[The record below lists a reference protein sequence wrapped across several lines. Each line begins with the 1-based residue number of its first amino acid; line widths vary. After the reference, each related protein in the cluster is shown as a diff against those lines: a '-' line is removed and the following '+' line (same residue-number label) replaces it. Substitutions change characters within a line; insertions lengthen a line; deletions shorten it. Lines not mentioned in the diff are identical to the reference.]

1 MSRTEAHYPESR
13 RDYRQDKTRRERI
26 RDRLAADP
34 TLTARPRPSPT
45 SCSAT
50 ATAQP
55 SPHALA
61 TVEWPTHLTWHSG
74 PSSGPHR
81 SLSRLA

>member
-34 TLTARPRPSPT
+34 TLTATAKAVANELLRYSDRSAKPTCPSNGRVADTIPQT
-45 SCSAT
+45 
-50 ATAQP
+50 
-55 SPHALA
+55 
-61 TVEWPTHLTWHSG
+61 
-74 PSSGPHR
+74 
-81 SLSRLA
+81 